1 MINNA
6 LTCTS
11 KITCNF
17 FFCKGKIF
25 KSYIAQPQNLIT
37 GDSNNVN
44 DHHDDVHVVE
54 DVD

>member
-25 KSYIAQPQNLIT
+25 KSDFAHLQNLLT
-37 GDSNNVN
+37 GDSN
-44 DHHDDVHVVE
+44 DDVHIVE